1 MEPTPFRGIVQAIFF
16 SDSLEHLGQQQ
27 VSENYFLLVQSNYL
41 DLILICQLGE
51 TLQECLGIDAVP
63 RGKGSEKQS
72 QHPQVDLSFH

>member
-27 VSENYFLLVQSNYL
+27 VSESYFRLVRSNYL
-41 DLILICQLGE
+41 DLILICRLGE
-51 TLQECLGIDAVP
+51 TPQECLGIVAAP

-72 QHPQVDLSFH
+72 QHLQVDSSFH